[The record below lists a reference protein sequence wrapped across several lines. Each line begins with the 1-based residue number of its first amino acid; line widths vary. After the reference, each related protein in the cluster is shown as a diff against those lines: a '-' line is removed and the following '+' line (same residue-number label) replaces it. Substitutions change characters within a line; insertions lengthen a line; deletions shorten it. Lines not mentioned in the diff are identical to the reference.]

1 MLGVRYASRCPGQ
14 FPATQSGLRPLPY
27 FPNVKRQ
34 VRSTTAAVV
43 MSYFEIYCP
52 SRQDSS
58 GVLLSDAVTVD
69 LGRVSADLQLGRRTL
84 YIAICILAT
93 RWKD

>member
-1 MLGVRYASRCPGQ
+1 
-14 FPATQSGLRPLPY
+14 
-27 FPNVKRQ
+27 
-34 VRSTTAAVV
+34 